1 MNVVEVDKGLHEDV
15 VNFLTAV
22 AHDATIEDYAVELA
36 EEFELDEYEAMNMAY
51 REYNGDVS
59 IQNYIVWARE
69 IIRKHR
75 LEPE

>member
-1 MNVVEVDKGLHEDV
+1 MNVFEVDSGLHEDA

-36 EEFELDEYEAMNMAY
+36 EDFKLDGQETMNMAY